1 MFTLCSQ
8 VLYILLERHV
18 KVRGCC
24 MEGLSPTPS
33 YNIHYIPHIPHTIN
47 DFHSYNIP
55 VDNLRSPC

>member
-24 MEGLSPTPS
+24 MEGFPNGISACNQLSTIASS
-33 YNIHYIPHIPHTIN
+33 YSNN
-47 DFHSYNIP
+47 DFVFSNAWIYP
-55 VDNLRSPC
+55 VL